1 MTHKIEVIKLTGSE
15 KNKST
20 NLVELLSIHDLEFRT
35 KAIAN
40 MSFLLSGMNLL
51 CQKGSSR
58 RFQFFTWRQMQKL
71 SGVTEIEQFDQFH
84 NEFVELI
91 CNKILDH
98 KGNKLLYGHAQKP
111 VNVFLKLYFDSS
123 SLPAKNT
130 AEKIGPFLH
139 VTLESLTMK
148 YFFEDYRHLYD
159 EFVSPTIK
167 RNNVNKMVRFT
178 NEEYLNIKN
187 ITSLEHYQGWQKLF
201 RTIYPPKPIHLDLVY
216 SILSRNGYIY
226 TAPFR

>member
-1 MTHKIEVIKLTGSE
+1 
-15 KNKST
+15 
-20 NLVELLSIHDLEFRT
+20 
-35 KAIAN
+35 
-40 MSFLLSGMNLL
+40 MNLL

-71 SGVTEIEQFDQFH
+71 SSVTDIEQFDQFH
-84 NEFVELI
+84 NDYVELI

-98 KGNKLLYGHAQKP
+98 KGNKLIYGHAQKP
-111 VNVFLKLYFDSS
+111 VNGFLKLYFDSS

-148 YFFEDYRHLYD
+148 FFFEEYRGLYD
-159 EFVSPTIK
+159 EFVSPMIK
-167 RNNVNKMVRFT
+167 RNTVRFT
-178 NEEYLNIKN
+178 HEEYLNIKN
-187 ITSLEHYQGWQKLF
+187 ISYEHYQGWQKLF
-201 RTIYPPKPIHLDLVY
+201 RTLYPPKPVHLDLVY

-226 TAPFR
+226 SNV